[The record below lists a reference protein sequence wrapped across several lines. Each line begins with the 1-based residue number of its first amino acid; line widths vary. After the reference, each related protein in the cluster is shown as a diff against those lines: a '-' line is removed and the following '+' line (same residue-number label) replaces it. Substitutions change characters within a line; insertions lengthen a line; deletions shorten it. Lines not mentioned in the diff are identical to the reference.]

1 MSKIVIVATYYDR
14 LSQLEKT
21 VRSLNKYNRS
31 DFEMVVVDD
40 GSPREIP
47 RLMNNFPLAVIRLTD
62 KTWFNSAIPYN
73 HGFRFALSRDPEI
86 IIIQNAESYHAG
98 DILGYAENNVTD
110 NNVISFPCYSLSK
123 DDTLPPERMNNKGA
137 SYDGESAWYNHPVY
151 RPVGYHFCMAM
162 TADNLRKLN
171 GFDERFAYG
180 IGYDDNYFLQQIWNL
195 GLHLQIPNEPFVF
208 HQWHYANKNN
218 DAGLIKKNADLFNSL
233 HGNLSFKAEHLI
245 TPDL

>member
-14 LSQLEKT
+14 LPQLEKT

-73 HGFRFALSRDPEI
+73 HGFQFALSRNPEI

-98 DILGYAENNVTD
+98 DILGYAEQHLTEENY
-110 NNVISFPCYSLSK
+110 ISFACYSLSRI
-123 DDTLPPERMNNKGA
+123 DTIPPRKLSTEKARF
-137 SYDGESAWYNHPVY
+137 DGQSTWYNHPKY
-151 RPVGYHFCMAM
+151 RPVGYHFCSAI
-162 TADNLRKLN
+162 TANNLRKIN
-171 GFDERFAYG
+171 GFDERFKDG
-180 IGYDDNYFLQQIWNL
+180 CDWEDNYLLHQITSL
-195 GLHLQIPNEPFVF
+195 GLHVEIPADPYVF
-208 HQWHYANKNN
+208 HQWHYSSPRPKGTANNQALY
-218 DAGLIKKNADLFNSL
+218 DGLIGSKDYRAV
-233 HGNLSFKAEHLI
+233 HLI
-245 TPDL
+245 TPDLS